1 MRLQQIVASQRD
13 QQAIAA
19 LISCNQGG
27 GGAVGGVKEV
37 TIEAEGESERECA
50 AEAYQRIPDAAN
62 ATQQAGGGRQA
73 GGSSRQQKGQPGAW
87 QKRGVKMCAVLAIR

>member
-37 TIEAEGESERECA
+37 TIEAEGESERESA
-50 AEAYQRIPDAAN
+50 TEAYQRIPDAAN
-62 ATQQAGGGRQA
+62 ATQQAEGGRQE
-73 GGSSRQQKGQPGAW
+73 KGQPGAW